1 MLSTQF
7 HWYLHPQN
15 RSSRTT
21 YTLGKATTTRPKHP
35 ATSIAATK
43 LWRQWQDARAA
54 AAPPLK
60 PRRLI
65 DNRFNMKLMP
75 CPLRQQ
81 PLQRQLALP
90 PAIALAT
97 TRKPRW
103 GGRPTMDHPRSTRHR
118 RLHEQSLCSSTCHGQ
133 GRSHTD
139 GRSSQ
144 SWRCRIETWRCSAR
158 KDTKQRLQAWFAPDV
173 QEQARQISA
182 QVSRWQRHWMNGASR
197 NLGGRLLIALPCWA
211 LRHSPHGSWGRST
224 FAPKFNDD
232 GVAGH
237 RQKGKPLTLILVDG
251 RYFKAMHP
259 PKTQRTLKPW
269 LFQTKIELDKV
280 TIDLTRQP
288 RPLRQAATTLNQH
301 TRLSSHAQSNA
312 DKEAATFSSR
322 QRKDPRFQRRLP
334 ILVLDD
340 DRSAS
345 KQTHNRMSKRQAQQT
360 LWHGSVSECLL
371 CKFMA
376 SGTDRMQLN
385 YRQKG
390 TLTTSNQTQIGMSNS
405 SRNRSSRSALCRLM
419 SWTGALHGALKAF
432 QPSTTEPYEHYQKG
446 TAWTLSVQTLTR
458 LCRQAKNHRENPDAH
473 WRLQKRHASRS
484 ATYKRIH
491 AERRDLQR
499 SGQNLV
505 AFEPHWPTWK
515 PATIQQSWHQGP
527 VVTCTQYRT
536 FGPYLF
542 FFQTCELPRMCIFH
556 QLDDINKQI
565 WSKHWSINIEEANG
579 SDHARS
585 NDNLSALSKDL
596 AKSRD

>member
-1 MLSTQF
+1 M
-7 HWYLHPQN
+7 
-15 RSSRTT
+15 
-21 YTLGKATTTRPKHP
+21 
-35 ATSIAATK
+35 
-43 LWRQWQDARAA
+43 
-54 AAPPLK
+54 
-60 PRRLI
+60 
-65 DNRFNMKLMP
+65 
-75 CPLRQQ
+75 
-81 PLQRQLALP
+81 
-90 PAIALAT
+90 
-97 TRKPRW
+97 
-103 GGRPTMDHPRSTRHR
+103 
-118 RLHEQSLCSSTCHGQ
+118 
-133 GRSHTD
+133 
-139 GRSSQ
+139 
-144 SWRCRIETWRCSAR
+144 
-158 KDTKQRLQAWFAPDV
+158 
-173 QEQARQISA
+173 
-182 QVSRWQRHWMNGASR
+182 
-197 NLGGRLLIALPCWA
+197 
-211 LRHSPHGSWGRST
+211 
-224 FAPKFNDD
+224 
-232 GVAGH
+232 
-237 RQKGKPLTLILVDG
+237 
-251 RYFKAMHP
+251 
-259 PKTQRTLKPW
+259 
-269 LFQTKIELDKV
+269 FQTKIELDKV

-288 RPLRQAATTLNQH
+288 RPLRQAATTTLNQH

-322 QRKDPRFQRRLP
+322 QCKDPRFQQRLP
-334 ILVLDD
+334 ILVLVD

-345 KQTHNRMSKRQAQQT
+345 KQTHNRMSKRQPPPAADT
-360 LWHGSVSECLL
+360 LTWQCLL

-390 TLTTSNQTQIGMSNS
+390 TLTTSNQTQIGMSSS

-432 QPSTTEPYEHYQKG
+432 QPSTTEPYEHYQKR

-458 LCRQAKNHRENPDAH
+458 PCRQAKNHRENPDGGSGCPLKAAKAPRQQVRH
-473 WRLQKRHASRS
+473 LQTHS
-484 ATYKRIH
+484 IH
-491 AERRDLQR
+491 AERRDLQG

-527 VVTCTQYRT
+527 FVTCTQCRT

-579 SDHARS
+579 SDHARF